1 MGSVGKKELPDGTL
15 HLAGSKGIANWSVWT
30 GCGPEEPKGCRVSVW
45 KREKWLIIIEL
56 MICFLIVT
64 ERTQLIPDHP
74 NLGSLPFPRCRQ
86 ASIH

>member
-1 MGSVGKKELPDGTL
+1 MGSKGKELLDGTL

-30 GCGPEEPKGCRVSVW
+30 GCPEEPKGCRVSVW

-86 ASIH
+86 ASIQ

>member
-1 MGSVGKKELPDGTL
+1 MANEEKGELPDDTL
-15 HLAGSKGIANWSVWT
+15 HLAGSEGVSNRSVMT
-30 GCGPEEPKGCRVSVW
+30 GCDPEEPKGCKVSVW

-56 MICFLIVT
+56 MMCFLIVT

-86 ASIH
+86 ASIQ